1 MLGFFLFCNYMNGM
15 LQLVFNFEAKIKIFD
30 YSIQDYFTDFI
41 DYWGFEDA
49 VAAQT
54 SQQYLHKPKQS
65 VPLHQFYV
73 TA

>member
-41 DYWGFEDA
+41 DY
-49 VAAQT
+49 
-54 SQQYLHKPKQS
+54 
-65 VPLHQFYV
+65 
-73 TA
+73 